1 MYEDIYIAELAKL
14 LNGLIQQN
22 RSAID
27 RAADI
32 IARSIKAGGVLHV
45 FGTGHSSL
53 IAQEAFMRAGSLLQV
68 NAMLD
73 ERVLLS
79 GGALN
84 SSVMERQQGLAAE
97 ILASYEVNPED
108 AGVVVSNSGRNA
120 APVEMA
126 LEMKKRTLP
135 VIAITSLTHS
145 ASVPASHSSGKK
157 LMDIAD
163 VVLDNGAPYGDAL
176 VTLQVGS
183 SPMGA
188 ASTVTGAAL
197 INSVLIRA
205 AEKMLADGVEPLV
218 LPSGNIE
225 SADYARIQEA
235 MGTYFRRIK
244 HL

>member
-1 MYEDIYIAELAKL
+1 MHEETYIARLVTL
-14 LNGLIQQN
+14 LGGLIERN
-22 RSAID
+22 RSEIE

-32 IARSIKAGGVLHV
+32 VARSLTANGVLHV

-79 GGALN
+79 AGALN
-84 SSVMERQQGLAAE
+84 STIMERQQGLAAE
-97 ILASYEVNPED
+97 ILASYEVGPED

-126 LEMKKRTLP
+126 LEMKKRALP
-135 VIAITSLTHS
+135 VIAITSLEHS
-145 ASVPASHSSGKK
+145 ASVPASHPSGRR

-176 VTLQVGS
+176 VTIADGEP
-183 SPMGA
+183 PMGA

-197 INSVLIRA
+197 INSVLICA
-205 AEKMLADGVEPLV
+205 AEKMLAAGVEPVV

-225 SADYARIQEA
+225 SADYGRIQEA